1 MGSDFFDPEDACEL
15 ANGGNRQATMLI
27 YLSSL
32 AQADGGATHFPRAK
46 LSVQPRCGDALLWWN
61 TRCDGRVDPSSAHAG
76 EVVLSS
82 TSKWVHCPSGCVNG
96 PSRWTLAAPTPRA
109 KQRLVAP

>member
-1 MGSDFFDPEDACEL
+1 
-15 ANGGNRQATMLI
+15 MLI

-96 PSRWTLAAPTPRA
+96 PSRWTLAAGTSPGVGAHADAASQAELSGPI
-109 KQRLVAP
+109 VVV